1 MIIFQPQCRI
11 IKNMTN
17 LPTPIVIN
25 VHTGFVLKT
34 KIVLNS
40 IIIYD
45 YGPWCVHPYNAK

>member
-25 VHTGFVLKT
+25 VHTGFVLNT
-34 KIVLNS
+34 KNLLDYILIY
-40 IIIYD
+40 IIGD
-45 YGPWCVHPYNAK
+45 YAP